1 MVKMTISEAHWKLS
15 HITPVAIKYAITKG
29 HITSIQIDP
38 ELKTKFCKAC
48 SKAKVAQQPFPK
60 ELETHASKYRECV
73 HWDLWGPAAVQSI
86 SRNWNVAACIDDM
99 THETML
105 YFQVKKSQ
113 TIEFCKHNKVPIET
127 QTSNHIK
134 VSHSDWG
141 GEFLSDKLTQHQNIR
156 TKHELTIHDLPQQNG
171 VVECGMCICANY
183 VLELCYLHQGYHD
196 SHWKRQWSTQ
206 CSFKIT
212 LLLILSMV
220 KHHTKCSTK
229 RSLT

>member
-1 MVKMTISEAHWKLS
+1 MLCNIQWKLATIPYTNGLYHITAAGEPLTINYASIVMVKMTISEAHWKLS

-60 ELETHASKYRECV
+60 ELETHASKYRVCV

-134 VSHSDWG
+134 VSHSD
-141 GEFLSDKLTQHQNIR
+141 
-156 TKHELTIHDLPQQNG
+156 
-171 VVECGMCICANY
+171 
-183 VLELCYLHQGYHD
+183 
-196 SHWKRQWSTQ
+196 
-206 CSFKIT
+206 
-212 LLLILSMV
+212 
-220 KHHTKCSTK
+220 
-229 RSLT
+229 